1 MKNKNYHA
9 VKIVLK
15 SNRKIIET
23 SNIDITSTHIHD
35 RSIPSTHIHDR
46 SIPST
51 HIHDRS
57 IPILKLF

>member
-46 SIPST
+46 SYCMLDT
-51 HIHDRS
+51 DTS
-57 IPILKLF
+57 IKHGGV

>member
-46 SIPST
+46 SYYMLDT
-51 HIHDRS
+51 DTS
-57 IPILKLF
+57 IKHGGV